1 MKIKEQA
8 QELQALLNNTT
19 KPQETQVPASDV
31 VDSAPEELDPEPLFE
46 INYDKCKRG
55 FIQKAKNSIKKI
67 VRAVIN
73 NPDVVDFDFIKDKIE
88 QDAEQLGF
96 LYHQQKLHELTQQAG
111 IESVRTGNI
120 SPRMIEVI
128 ATVGKNLMDISK
140 QIAEFQISIKENYA
154 KIKFDSIEDRGFSSA
169 GALTSNNE
177 GSKEL
182 EDQNIFIGSKSLNQS
197 IQEQKR
203 ALIAKAQEAK
213 FEEVKE

>member
-8 QELQALLNNTT
+8 QELQALLSSTS
-19 KPQETQVPASDV
+19 KPQEPQAVVGNV
-31 VDSAPEELDPEPLFE
+31 VDDTPEELEPEPLFE

-154 KIKFDSIEDRGFSSA
+154 KIKFDSIEDRGFSPA
-169 GALTSNNE
+169 GSLSSDSDGN
-177 GSKEL
+177 KEL

>member
-8 QELQALLNNTT
+8 QELQALLSSTS
-19 KPQETQVPASDV
+19 KPQEPQAVVGNV
-31 VDSAPEELDPEPLFE
+31 VDDTPEELEPEPLFE

-169 GALTSNNE
+169 GALSSDSDGN
-177 GSKEL
+177 KEL

>member
-8 QELQALLNNTT
+8 QELQALLNNTAR
-19 KPQETQVPASDV
+19 PQEIQAPTSDV
-31 VDSAPEELDPEPLFE
+31 VDSTPEELEPEPLFE
-46 INYDKCKRG
+46 INYEKCKRG

>member
-1 MKIKEQA
+1 MKIKEEA
-8 QELQALLNNTT
+8 QELQALLNAT
-19 KPQETQVPASDV
+19 KPEAPATTV
-31 VDSAPEELDPEPLFE
+31 VDSTPEELEPEPLFE
-46 INYDKCKRG
+46 INYEKCKRS
-55 FIQKAKNSIKKI
+55 FTQKAKNSIKKI
-67 VRAVIN
+67 VRAVIK
-73 NPDVVDFDFIKDKIE
+73 NPDAVDMDFVKDKIE

-111 IESVRTGNI
+111 LESVRTGNV
-120 SPRMIEVI
+120 SPRMLEVI

-140 QIAEFQISIKENYA
+140 QIADFQISIKENYA
-154 KIKFDSIEDRGFSSA
+154 KIKFDSIEDRGFSGGMLADSP
-169 GALTSNNE
+169 E

-182 EDQNIFIGSKSLNQS
+182 EDKNIYIGSKSLNKS